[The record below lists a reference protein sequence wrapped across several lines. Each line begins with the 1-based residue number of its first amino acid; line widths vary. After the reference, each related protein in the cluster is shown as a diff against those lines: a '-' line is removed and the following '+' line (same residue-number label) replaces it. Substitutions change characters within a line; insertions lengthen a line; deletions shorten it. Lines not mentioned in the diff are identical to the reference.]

1 MAQQSP
7 NESNVDRPTFIMRP
21 VLWRGGRAR
30 SETTQWYRASR
41 RDRRRQA
48 HQNKEDDRDDG
59 GDTSGTITWSTTTE
73 HNNHPGT
80 PPLWNEQKARLSRP
94 SSHSE
99 WPWATPPHSET
110 SWMGSISRDST
121 SQPRRVGH
129 FFNFCACRVPLW
141 PTGRSQQSTSVVS
154 AKPVSEY
161 ACGRS
166 DPTHRKAS
174 VAQKYTMCP
183 TWTSICRT

>member
-1 MAQQSP
+1 MHAPPSADRCMAQQSP

-48 HQNKEDDRDDG
+48 HKNKEDDRDDG

-80 PPLWNEQKARLSRP
+80 PPLWKEQKARLSRP

-99 WPWATPPHSET
+99 WPWAAPPHSET

-129 FFNFCACRVPLW
+129 FFKFCAC
-141 PTGRSQQSTSVVS
+141 
-154 AKPVSEY
+154 
-161 ACGRS
+161 
-166 DPTHRKAS
+166 
-174 VAQKYTMCP
+174 
-183 TWTSICRT
+183 